1 VIDDFQQSERQRF
14 MLKQGGFI
22 ISLDLVGVLEVRG
35 DRNRDDL
42 RPDANQHGSPYSGRY
57 N

>member
-1 VIDDFQQSERQRF
+1 MF
-14 MLKQGGFI
+14 KQEGLI